1 MSVGSSGG
9 STGFPHDLVDGTLKR
24 RLGRNAHRPEEEHS
38 ESAASPFAHLIDLVL
53 TKSTVITRLYSV
65 KSVTTHNAKTNLSA
79 LLREVAQGAEV
90 EIRRGDRA
98 IARLVPAGS
107 SRSQRRPPVGTR
119 TSGPIRSAPDAF
131 APLDEAAMKEL
142 GLL

>member
-1 MSVGSSGG
+1 MTKSIIV
-9 STGFPHDLVDGTLKR
+9 L
-24 RLGRNAHRPEEEHS
+24 RLGG
-38 ESAASPFAHLIDLVL
+38 
-53 TKSTVITRLYSV
+53 V

-119 TSGPIRSAPDAF
+119 TSGPIQIDPDAF

>member
-1 MSVGSSGG
+1 MG
-9 STGFPHDLVDGTLKR
+9 
-24 RLGRNAHRPEEEHS
+24 
-38 ESAASPFAHLIDLVL
+38 LVL
-53 TKSTVITRLYSV
+53 TKSIIFLRLSGV

-119 TSGPIRSAPDAF
+119 TSGPIRNDPDAF